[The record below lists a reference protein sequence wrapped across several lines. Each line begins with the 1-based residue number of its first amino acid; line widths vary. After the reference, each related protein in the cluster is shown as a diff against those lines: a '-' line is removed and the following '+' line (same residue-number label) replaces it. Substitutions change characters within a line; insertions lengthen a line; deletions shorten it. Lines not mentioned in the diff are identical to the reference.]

1 MKLLESNFFIF
12 ILAFVVAIAFVNP
25 PVISD
30 FKSIMYVSTYFI
42 ILVSAGFVTIK
53 LLFKMYDLAVLKLS
67 KN

>member
-1 MKLLESNFFIF
+1 MKLLDSNFFIF
-12 ILAFVVAIAFVNP
+12 ILAFVIAIAFVNP
-25 PVISD
+25 PVIRD

-53 LLFKMYDLAVLKLS
+53 LLFKIYDLAVLKLS